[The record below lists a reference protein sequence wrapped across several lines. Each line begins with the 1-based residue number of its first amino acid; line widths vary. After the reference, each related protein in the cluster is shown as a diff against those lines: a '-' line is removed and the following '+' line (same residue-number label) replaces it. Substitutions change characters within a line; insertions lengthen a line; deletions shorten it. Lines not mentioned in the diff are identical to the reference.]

1 MENSSGN
8 YVPLGIN
15 FRENGDFSKKKEKTQ
30 NIVFELSGQQGA
42 KTVCIK
48 TSIKRL
54 CKEITLDDDAYV
66 LEKKYSMAVQDL
78 SKEKLRTSHICTP
91 PPKGFNAPGIINGPH
106 STWGAQSWCCC
117 LVATVPAQRADR
129 QRYGCYFWGMEGGG
143 RRRNIRN

>member
-1 MENSSGN
+1 M
-8 YVPLGIN
+8 
-15 FRENGDFSKKKEKTQ
+15 
-30 NIVFELSGQQGA
+30 FELPGQQGA

-91 PPKGFNAPGIINGPH
+91 PQRGLMLQASEMGYTPRGVPRPGAAVWWLQSQLRERTGRD
-106 STWGAQSWCCC
+106 TGAIFGEWKEE
-117 LVATVPAQRADR
+117 V
-129 QRYGCYFWGMEGGG
+129 GEGILEIKISGVQTQTQYSLFQ
-143 RRRNIRN
+143 